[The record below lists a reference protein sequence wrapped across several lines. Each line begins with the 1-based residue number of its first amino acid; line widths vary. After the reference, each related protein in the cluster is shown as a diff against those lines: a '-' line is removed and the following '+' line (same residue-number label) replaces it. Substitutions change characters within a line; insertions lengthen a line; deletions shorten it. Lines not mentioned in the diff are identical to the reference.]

1 MEIAPRITVD
11 PAIAHGVPVI
21 TGTRVSVTIVI
32 GSLASGMSKE
42 EVEAEYEVSASDI
55 EAALAYAAD
64 LVAKTEVTP
73 LAGTQ
78 N

>member
-1 MEIAPRITVD
+1 
-11 PAIAHGVPVI
+11 
-21 TGTRVSVTIVI
+21 
-32 GSLASGMSKE
+32 MSKE
-42 EVEAEYEVSASDI
+42 EVEAEYEVSAADI
-55 EAALAYAAD
+55 EAALAFAAD

>member
-42 EVEAEYEVSASDI
+42 EVETEYEVSAADI
-55 EAALAYAAD
+55 EAALAYVS
-64 LVAKTEVTP
+64 LRV
-73 LAGTQ
+73 
-78 N
+78 